1 MVLLNDAAILAEVL
15 HVHPGPIKAETPWVS
30 WYTIAC
36 KVFSSSQSVSFQMNV
51 TFSPGNKSDLW
62 FIWSTAML
70 IAEAYNSPRWKE
82 LPRRSVRLNGIKRP
96 SLTCSV
102 VGEGKCRRN
111 TNHISVASVCM
122 AIGATC
128 CLNPTTT
135 SLNLISLSLRKWQFC
150 WSRLAKTNYPR
161 TINIVKIM
169 MPKLIAQTPPKR

>member
-1 MVLLNDAAILAEVL
+1 MEEATYIWNHGL
-15 HVHPGPIKAETPWVS
+15 IKRRRHSRRSV
-30 WYTIAC
+30 AC
-36 KVFSSSQSVSFQMNV
+36 TSGTNKRRNALSQLIHHCLQSLSSSQSVSFQMNV

-96 SLTCSV
+96 SLTSSV
-102 VGEGKCRRN
+102 VGEGECRRN

-135 SLNLISLSLRKWQFC
+135 SLNPISSSLRK
-150 WSRLAKTNYPR
+150 
-161 TINIVKIM
+161 
-169 MPKLIAQTPPKR
+169 

>member
-15 HVHPGPIKAETPWVS
+15 HVHPGPINAETPWVS

-51 TFSPGNKSDLW
+51 TYSPGNKSDLW

-96 SLTCSV
+96 SLTSSV

-135 SLNLISLSLRKWQFC
+135 SLNPISSSLQYC
-150 WSRLAKTNYPR
+150 ENYGAQINGTNTAKGIISTRCFSYPG
-161 TINIVKIM
+161 
-169 MPKLIAQTPPKR
+169 LLFSQT